1 MRAVMP
7 MVGGENAERHHAA
20 LVARGVWEAI
30 WPEFEQLIVA
40 TRSALAS
47 HFRDT
52 VLAAR
57 RLEGDGEREIGEL
70 LIGRSH
76 LRVECPLR
84 CTPPTPEET
93 ELGELFG
100 ASTPLIRIFVLRS
113 EETGSVLESTLVA
126 DPARGVWIST
136 EPALGP
142 ASLRDLDSLET
153 FFWSLIS
160 DRRD

>member
-1 MRAVMP
+1 MP
-7 MVGGENAERHHAA
+7 VVGGANAERHLAA
-20 LVARGVWEAI
+20 LAARGVWDVV

-57 RLEGDGEREIGEL
+57 RLDGDGEREIGEL
-70 LIGRSH
+70 VIGRSH

-84 CTPPTPEET
+84 YSPPTREEPELREV
-93 ELGELFG
+93 FG
-100 ASTPLIRIFVLRS
+100 ATTPLIRIFVMRD
-113 EETGSVLESTLVA
+113 EESGFAVLESALVA
-126 DPARGVWIST
+126 DPARGIWITT

-142 ASLRDLDSLET
+142 ASLGDLGSLET

-160 DRRD
+160 DRRA

>member
-1 MRAVMP
+1 MP
-7 MVGGENAERHHAA
+7 MVGAADAERHLAA
-20 LVARGVWEAI
+20 LVARRVWDTV

-57 RLEGDGEREIGEL
+57 RLEGDGDREIGEL
-70 LIGRSH
+70 VIGRSH
-76 LRVECPLR
+76 LRVDCPLR

-93 ELGELFG
+93 ELREFFG
-100 ASTPLIRIFVLRS
+100 ATTPLIRIFVLRG
-113 EETGSVLESTLVA
+113 EETGFGVLESTLVA
-126 DPARGVWIST
+126 DPARGIWITT

-142 ASLRDLDSLET
+142 ASLGDLGSLET

>member
-1 MRAVMP
+1 MP
-7 MVGGENAERHHAA
+7 TVGNANAEQHLAA
-20 LVARGVWEAI
+20 LAARGVWDAV
-30 WPEFEQLIVA
+30 WPKFEQLIVA
-40 TRSALAS
+40 TRDTLAS

-57 RLEGDGEREIGEL
+57 RLEGDGDREIGEL
-70 LIGRSH
+70 MIGRWH

-84 CTPPTPEET
+84 CTPPTSEET

-100 ASTPLIRIFVLRS
+100 ATTPLARILVLRDGG
-113 EETGSVLESTLVA
+113 TGSAVLESMLVA
-126 DPARGVWIST
+126 DPARAVWITT

-142 ASLRDLDSLET
+142 ASLRDLGSLET

>member
-1 MRAVMP
+1 MP
-7 MVGGENAERHHAA
+7 IVGGADAERQLAA
-20 LVARGVWEAI
+20 LAARGVWDVV

-47 HFRDT
+47 HLRDT

-70 LIGRSH
+70 VIGRSH

-84 CTPPTPEET
+84 YSPPTPEEP
-93 ELGELFG
+93 ELRELFG
-100 ASTPLIRIFVLRS
+100 ATTPLIRIFVMRG
-113 EETGSVLESTLVA
+113 EETGFAVRESALVA
-126 DPARGVWIST
+126 DPARGIWIT
-136 EPALGP
+136 TDPALGP
-142 ASLRDLDSLET
+142 ASLGDLDSLET

-160 DRRD
+160 DRRG

>member
-1 MRAVMP
+1 MP
-7 MVGGENAERHHAA
+7 MVGAADAERHLAA
-20 LVARGVWEAI
+20 LVARRVWDAV

-57 RLEGDGEREIGEL
+57 RLEGDGDREIGEL
-70 LIGRSH
+70 VIGRSH

-93 ELGELFG
+93 ELSEFFG
-100 ASTPLIRIFVLRS
+100 ATTPLIRIFVLRG
-113 EETGSVLESTLVA
+113 EETGFGVLESTLVA
-126 DPARGVWIST
+126 DPARGIWITT

-142 ASLRDLDSLET
+142 ASLGDLGSLET

>member
-1 MRAVMP
+1 MR
-7 MVGGENAERHHAA
+7 MVGDENADQHLAA
-20 LVARGVWEAI
+20 LAARGVWDAV

-40 TRSALAS
+40 TRYALAS

-84 CTPPTPEET
+84 FSPPTREET

-100 ASTPLIRIFVLRS
+100 ASTPLVRIFVRRAG
-113 EETGSVLESTLVA
+113 ETGSAVVESTLVA

-142 ASLRDLDSLET
+142 ASLRDLGSLET

>member
-1 MRAVMP
+1 MP
-7 MVGGENAERHHAA
+7 VVGGANAERRLAA
-20 LVARGVWEAI
+20 LAARGVWDVV
-30 WPEFEQLIVA
+30 WPEFVQLIVA

-57 RLEGDGEREIGEL
+57 RLEGDADREIGEL
-70 LIGRSH
+70 VIGRSH

-84 CTPPTPEET
+84 YSPPTPEEP
-93 ELGELFG
+93 ELRELFG
-100 ASTPLIRIFVLRS
+100 ETTPLIRIFVLRG
-113 EETGSVLESTLVA
+113 EETGLAVLESALVA
-126 DPARGVWIST
+126 DPARGIWITT

-142 ASLRDLDSLET
+142 ASLGDLASLEP

-160 DRRD
+160 DRRN